1 MRLLRTLSIC
11 ILLVAAFGGLAQ
23 AQDDHIGCADLTQSA
38 DTIRVVNFK
47 GKPGTDVEMP
57 FYLKNDSTVF
67 AFQFLIKFDTTW
79 LEPITDE
86 EDPTYLDFV
95 LSSTRLFITTQPD
108 PFDPKL
114 DTTTLFQP
122 TLFTDFSLNTRED
135 IIQAGYF
142 QTCLDT
148 TSSCSFILIPP
159 GKDLLFKLK
168 FHVKDG
174 MPQGERAY
182 FQFYSSDLFIVDE
195 TVFPPDTSWFD
206 GCSTSQM
213 ATVGKDLNGETQT
226 FQIYPTRYPSYN
238 MFFECDTAYVA
249 PTGPTITSFGANP
262 TSISSGGTSQLQ
274 WVTSNID
281 SVVIRNTTTSAQ
293 VTKSTMA
300 SGSYGVSPTVTT
312 TYSLTAYKGSE
323 TAGATATVTVGGG
336 GGNGPA
342 ISFVPAQTTYT
353 IDQGQTVSFS
363 VTATDTDAPT
373 TGSVSL
379 SVGSLSN
386 NMTFYPN
393 NPISGQGSVT
403 GNFSFTPDYN
413 QKGTFSVTFTG
424 TDGQG
429 TTQQSVVIIVNELQF
444 DRLFST
450 SAPGQKP
457 VGGLKGTSEIL
468 FPINVVTSK
477 TVYGVQFDM
486 LYDYH
491 MVTVD
496 SFIATDRIP
505 EWMVVQNVGS
515 TPGNIR
521 VLALGLN
528 NEPMETDTSSAILYA
543 ALTLDSNTVPW
554 TSHTIYLENGWESL
568 DPNPDVPSFEF
579 KTDSGIVEV
588 DNPGDVNLDKQINVG
603 DAVNIVAKVVGTYDL
618 SRRQFATADLDVSE
632 AVDVFDLMGVI
643 NLIYGIPIS
652 PEQGV
657 PVPGPG
663 ADIALAYNDMLSGG
677 SDVMKVTSELPE
689 QIAGVQLDI
698 SYDPNSVTLGKPA
711 LAANINPKKFGFSYK
726 DNGSGQL
733 RLLIYHMDPG
743 NSDELIQAGAADL
756 VDVPIL
762 ASTDVTSGDKSKVRL
777 SGALLSTADTR
788 SVLVNNISPPTLPG
802 SFSLRQ
808 NFPNPFNPST
818 TIEFSIGNYGGDIS
832 IKPVRLDVFNILGQK
847 VRSLYDGM
855 LPAGDHTFMWD
866 ATSDGGE
873 RVATGIY
880 LYRLTV
886 GDERQTKKMLY
897 LK

>member
-11 ILLVAAFGGLAQ
+11 ILLVAAVGGMVQ
-23 AQDDHIGCADLTQSA
+23 AQDHIGCADLTQST

-79 LEPITDE
+79 LEPVFVEGDS
-86 EDPTYLDFV
+86 TYLDFT
-95 LSSTRLFITTQPD
+95 LSSSRMFVTTQPD

-122 TLFTDFSLNTRED
+122 TLFTDFSLKTRED
-135 IIQAGYF
+135 IIQGGYF

-148 TSSCSFILIPP
+148 TSSCDFILIPP
-159 GKDLLFKLK
+159 GKDILFKLK
-168 FHVKDG
+168 FHVKDN

-182 FQFYSSDLFIVDE
+182 FQFYSSDLFLVDT
-195 TVFPPDTSWFD
+195 TVFPPDTTYFD

-213 ATVGKDLNGETQT
+213 ATVGKDGAGETQT

-238 MFFECDTAYVA
+238 MFFECDTAYIP
-249 PTGPTITSFGANP
+249 PTGPTITSFVANP
-262 TSISSGGTSQLQ
+262 ASISSGGTSQLQ
-274 WVTSNID
+274 WVASNID
-281 SVVIRNTTTSAQ
+281 SVVIKNQATSAQ
-293 VTKSTMA
+293 VTKSTSL
-300 SGSYGVSPTVTT
+300 SGSYGVSPTATT

-323 TAGATATVTVGGG
+323 TASAFATVTVGGTPG
-336 GGNGPA
+336 SGPS
-342 ISFVPAQTTYT
+342 ITFTPTQTTYT

-393 NPISGQGSVT
+393 NPVSGQGSVT

-413 QKGTFSVTFTG
+413 QKGTFTATFTG
-424 TDGQG
+424 TDAQG

-450 SAPGQKP
+450 SAPGQRP
-457 VGGLKGTSEIL
+457 VGGLRGTSEIL
-468 FPINVVTSK
+468 FPVNVVTSK

-486 LYDYH
+486 VYDYR

-515 TPGNIR
+515 TPGNIL
-521 VLALGLN
+521 VVALGLN

-543 ALTLDSNTVPW
+543 AMTLDSSTVPW

-568 DPNPDVPSFEF
+568 DPNPDVPSYPLV
-579 KTDSGIVEV
+579 TDSGVIEV

-603 DAVNIVAKVVGTYDL
+603 DAVNIVAKVIGSYDL
-618 SRRQFATADLDVSE
+618 SRRQFATADLDVS
-632 AVDVFDLMGVI
+632 AAIDVFDLMGVI

-652 PEQGV
+652 PQQGV
-657 PVPGPG
+657 PLPGPG

-677 SDVMKVTSELPE
+677 SDVMKITSELPE

-698 SYDPNSVTLGKPA
+698 DYDPTSVSLGKPA
-711 LAANINPKKFGFSYK
+711 LAANINPNKYGFSYK
-726 DNGSGQL
+726 DNGVGQL

-743 NSDELIQAGAADL
+743 NRNELIQVGAADL
-756 VDVPIL
+756 VDVPII
-762 ASTDVTSGDKSKVRL
+762 ANTDVTSGDKSKVRL

-788 SVLVNNISPPTLPG
+788 LVKVNGIEDPILPG
-802 SFSLRQ
+802 SFSLHQ
-808 NFPNPFNPST
+808 NYPNPFNPST
-818 TIEFSIGNYGGDIS
+818 TIEFSIGNYSGDIS
-832 IKPVRLDVFNILGQK
+832 AKPVRLDVFNILGQK
-847 VRSLYDGM
+847 VRTLYDGM

-866 ATSDGGE
+866 ATSDRGE